1 MKYKNMAVY
10 KIFPTKDASLY
21 SEFPSMNTGLDAI
34 IEASTYLK
42 LGTPQVSRYLVQ
54 FSTTEIQ
61 NLLNNRVNGA
71 SFSSSLKNS
80 AAVVTSLNLD
90 TELEVHTVS
99 GSWGMGT
106 GRYGNSPQTTNGTSW
121 VWRSYSGSNAWL
133 STGSDSYTTPVY
145 SQSFAYSDPI
155 DVSVNVTP
163 SILSWYSGS
172 IPNDGF
178 LVKQPSS
185 VEFVQNSN
193 VVSTFRYFSIDTQTI
208 YPPSLEVS
216 WDDYSFNTGS
226 SPNTILGTAE
236 TFMSIYNN
244 VGTYYSQS
252 IARMRLAAIPK
263 FPDRQFITSSYY
275 TTNYYLPEST
285 SLYAIKDTE
294 TNEFVV
300 DFDSNFT
307 KISAD
312 NTSSYFDVYMN
323 GLEPERYYTVLIKT
337 ALDGTT
343 QVYDEDIMF
352 KVING

>member
-1 MKYKNMAVY
+1 MATY

-42 LGTPQVSRYLVQ
+42 LGTPQVSRYLIQ

-61 NLLNNRVNGA
+61 DVLNTKVNGA
-71 SFSSSLKNS
+71 TFKTNLINS

-90 TELEVHTVS
+90 SSLEIHTTS

-106 GRYGNSPQTTNGTSW
+106 GRWGNVPQFTNGTSW
-121 VWRSYSGSNAWL
+121 DWRSYSGSNAWV
-133 STGSDSYTTPVY
+133 SPGGDSYASPIY

-155 DVSVNVTP
+155 DIRVDVTP
-163 SILSWYSGS
+163 TILSWYSGS
-172 IPNDGF
+172 ISNDGF

-185 VEFVQNSN
+185 VEFVQNPN
-193 VVSTFRYFSIDTQTI
+193 VVSTFKYFSIDTQTI

-216 WDDYSFNTGS
+216 WDDYLFNTGS
-226 SPNTILGTAE
+226 SINPMLTTSQ

-244 VGTYYSQS
+244 VGEYFPQS
-252 IARMRLAAIPK
+252 VARMRLAAIPK
-263 FPDRQFITSSYY
+263 YPQRQFQTSSLF
-275 TTNYYLPEST
+275 TQNYYLPETT

-300 DFDSNFT
+300 NFDSDFT

-312 NTSSYFDVYMN
+312 PTSSYFDVYMN

-337 ALDGTT
+337 VLDGTT

>member
-1 MKYKNMAVY
+1 MAIY
-10 KIFPTKDASLY
+10 KIFPTKDTTLY
-21 SEFPSMNTGLDAI
+21 SEFPSMNTGLDQI

-42 LGTPQVSRYLVQ
+42 KGLPQVSRYLMQ

-61 NLLNNRVNGA
+61 NFLNNTVNNA

-80 AAVVTSLNLD
+80 AAVVTSINLD
-90 TELEVHTVS
+90 SQLEVHTIS

-106 GRYGNSPQTTNGTSW
+106 GKFPNSPQSSNGASW
-121 VWRSYSGSNAWL
+121 IWRNYSGSSEWVA
-133 STGSDSYTTPVY
+133 TGSASYANPVY
-145 SQSFAYSDPI
+145 SQSFAYSNPI
-155 DVSVNVTP
+155 DLSINVTP
-163 SILSWYSGS
+163 TILSWYSGS

-178 LVKQPSS
+178 LIKQPSS
-185 VEFVQNSN
+185 VEFVQNPST
-193 VVSTFRYFSIDTQTI
+193 VSTFRYFSIDTNTI
-208 YPPSLEVS
+208 YPPFLEFG
-216 WDDYSFNTGS
+216 WDDSTFNTGS
-226 SPNTILGTAE
+226 STNTVLGTSQ

-244 VGTYYSQS
+244 VGTYFSQS
-252 IARMRLAAIPK
+252 VARMRLAAIPK
-263 FPDRQFITSSYY
+263 YPDRQFITSSYY
-275 TTNYYLPEST
+275 TTNYYLPETT

-312 NTSSYFDVYMN
+312 TTSSYFDVYMN

-337 ALDGTT
+337 VLDGTT

>member
-1 MKYKNMAVY
+1 MAVY

-21 SEFPSMNTGLDAI
+21 SEFISKNTGLDPI
-34 IEASTYLK
+34 LEASTYLK
-42 LGTPQVSRYLVQ
+42 NGVPQVSRYLIE

-61 NLLNNRVNGA
+61 QILNEKISNA

-80 AAVVTSLNLD
+80 AAVVSSLNTD
-90 TELEVHTVS
+90 SKLEIKTIS
-99 GSWGMGT
+99 GSWSMGT
-106 GRYGNSPQTTNGTSW
+106 GKYDDLPPKENGCSW
-121 VWRSYSGSNAWL
+121 KYRNYSGSQEWVT
-133 STGSDSYTTPVY
+133 TGSDSYASPVY
-145 SQSFAYSDPI
+145 SQSFAYGNPI
-155 DVSVNVTP
+155 DISVNVTP
-163 SILSWYSGS
+163 TILDWYSGS

-178 LVKQPSS
+178 LVKQPDA
-185 VEFVQNSN
+185 VEFVSNPN
-193 VVSTFRYFSIDTQTI
+193 VVATFKYFSIDTQTI
-208 YPPSLEVS
+208 YPPYLEFG
-216 WDDYSFNTGS
+216 WDDYTFDTGS
-226 SPNTILGTAE
+226 STNTILGSAE

-252 IARMRLAAIPK
+252 VARMRLAAIPK
-263 FPDRQFITSSYY
+263 YPDRQFITSSYY
-275 TTNYYLPEST
+275 TTNYYLPETT

-312 NTSSYFDVYMN
+312 VTSSYFDVYMN

-337 ALDGTT
+337 VLDGTT
-343 QVYDEDIMF
+343 KVFDEGIMF